1 MKILLIDDHRLF
13 AKSIQ
18 LLFQQYDE
26 VDVIDTITS
35 HFNDVTIDLSKYD
48 IILLDINLTNISKE
62 NGLEIAKELIQS
74 TPHLKVVMLT
84 GYVKSIYR
92 ERAKKVGAYGFV
104 DKNIDPKQLI
114 SILKKVDS
122 GKKYFEQIES
132 QDYVESLTDQE
143 IAILNLS
150 KKGFSIKEIE
160 ETLQISRRTV
170 FNHLTH
176 IYSKLLVNNK
186 QEAIYKAEQLGYFM
200 DFLLNTQI

>member
-26 VDVIDTITS
+26 VDVIDTIIS

-62 NGLEIAKELIQS
+62 NGLEITKELIQS

-200 DFLLNTQI
+200 DF